1 MDITS
6 WHVDVVFFGSSCHY
20 KTPMTWLETVCAHYN
35 LVYFPVSVVCV
46 VLMKV
51 GDNIIV
57 EFMVLRKVKYKR
69 AWKMRIRS
77 MIKLE
82 DILKE
87 VHCIWHVHESIGEI
101 EVDEAV
107 KVPELIQQM

>member
-1 MDITS
+1 
-6 WHVDVVFFGSSCHY
+6 
-20 KTPMTWLETVCAHYN
+20 MTWLETVCAHYK

-57 EFMVLRKVKYKR
+57 EFMVPRKVKYKR

-87 VHCIWHVHESIGEI
+87 VHCIWPVHESIGERLMRP
-101 EVDEAV
+101 
-107 KVPELIQQM
+107 KRSLS